1 MKTSKFEE
9 FQSLHKSGCFV
20 IPNPWDR
27 GSAIMLAHLGF
38 KALATTSAGLGFCLG
53 LPDQVGS
60 ISLETT
66 LENIKTIVDATQLP
80 VNADFQDGFAD
91 TPEGVAVNVRR
102 CVDTGVAGL
111 SIEDATGRDDKPLY
125 DFEDAIERLRAARR
139 AIDASGQPVLLTGR
153 CEAWLVGDP
162 QPLHTSLERLVAYAE
177 AGADCL
183 YAPGVRDPG
192 EISQIVNAVAPKPVN
207 VLISSDIPGMTVAG
221 LKDLGVRRISVG
233 SALARAAWGEFIRAA
248 RTIADEGVFTPFAG
262 CAPFTELNR
271 VFEN

>member
-1 MKTSKFEE
+1 MLKSRFEQ
-9 FQSLHKSGCFV
+9 FHALHKSGCFV

-27 GSAIMLAHLGF
+27 GSARMLAHLGF
-38 KALATTSAGLGFCLG
+38 KALATTSAGLGYCLG
-53 LPDQVGS
+53 VPDRVGS
-60 ISLETT
+60 LSLETT
-66 LENIKTIVDATQLP
+66 FENIKTIVEATELP

-91 TPEGVAVNVRR
+91 SPEGVAANVRR
-102 CVDTGVAGL
+102 CVDIGVAGL

-125 DFEDAIERLRAARR
+125 DFEEAAERLRAARQ

-162 QPLHTSLERLVAYAE
+162 QPLETSLERLVAYAQ

-183 YAPGVRDPG
+183 YAPGVRDPH
-192 EISQIVNAVAPKPVN
+192 EISLIVSAVAPKPVN
-207 VLISSDIPGMTVAG
+207 VLISSDITGMTVEK
-221 LKDLGVRRISVG
+221 LKNLGVRRISVG

-262 CAPFTELNR
+262 CASFKDLDR
-271 VFEN
+271 VFEE